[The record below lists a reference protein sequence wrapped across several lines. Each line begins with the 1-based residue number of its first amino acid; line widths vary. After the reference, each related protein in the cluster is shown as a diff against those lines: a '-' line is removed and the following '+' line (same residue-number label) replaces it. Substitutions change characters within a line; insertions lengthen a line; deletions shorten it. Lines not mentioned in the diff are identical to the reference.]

1 MHFAVVNIK
10 GGVGKTTTAVHLAAY
25 LNTLAKTVFL
35 DGDPTHNA
43 TLWQER
49 GPGFPFRIEDVR
61 MAIRLNGEFT
71 HTVTDTLQRPSDD
84 DLKFL
89 GKSSDLLIVP
99 TTPRAM
105 DIDGLIQT
113 IQAFQRLGVS
123 HYRVLLTSCPPSNEP
138 EVEQLTTRLK
148 DLNVP
153 VFATG
158 IPRLKAFDKATT
170 EGVMV
175 SAVKD
180 PRASRGWD
188 AYVQVGK
195 EAMRYASS
203 NQKART

>member
-10 GGVGKTTTAVHLAAY
+10 GGVGKTTTAVHLASY
-25 LNTLAKTVFL
+25 LNTLGTTVLL

-43 TLWQER
+43 MLWQER

-61 MAIRLNGEFT
+61 MAIRLNGDFK

-99 TTPRAM
+99 TTPRSM

-113 IQAFQRLGVS
+113 IQAFQRLGIS

-138 EVEQLTTRLK
+138 EVQQLNEQLEKLK
-148 DLNVP
+148 VP

-158 IPRLKAFDKATT
+158 IPRLKAFVKASS

-175 SAVKD
+175 SEVKD
-180 PRASRGWD
+180 PRAARGWE
-188 AYVQVGK
+188 AYVEVGK
-195 EAMRYASS
+195 EAVRHASS
-203 NQKART
+203 HKKAS